1 MQTISIDKPD
11 EKCTEDIAKVIT
23 GFELDYWSDSTI
35 DEYADILLQIVKKL
49 DDYVPTDELGDNELQ
64 IIVKSGKN
72 EEVVSRF
79 DNREIS
85 VNGQIMF
92 NKMKNTLDGL
102 GKSISQEEKMVIM
115 ARLLAEIN

>member
-1 MQTISIDKPD
+1 MWIIQRRITSTTQTISIDKPD

-64 IIVKSGKN
+64 IIVKSG
-72 EEVVSRF
+72 
-79 DNREIS
+79 I
-85 VNGQIMF
+85 
-92 NKMKNTLDGL
+92 L
-102 GKSISQEEKMVIM
+102 
-115 ARLLAEIN
+115 